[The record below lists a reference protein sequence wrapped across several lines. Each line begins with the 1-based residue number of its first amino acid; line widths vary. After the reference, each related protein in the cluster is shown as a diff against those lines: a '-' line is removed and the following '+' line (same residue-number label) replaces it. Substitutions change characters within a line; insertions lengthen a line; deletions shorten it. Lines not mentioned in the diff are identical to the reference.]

1 MLNFYTMKTTLK
13 FLLAFALCY
22 WLIRNGQLDFSLVSK
37 TLNSGYL
44 WVLAITLLF
53 ARLLIAN
60 LRCQIL
66 LETKSENKLSFS
78 KLFAFN
84 AIGNFFSVILPG
96 SSAGDF
102 IKFFYF
108 RSLDKSLSATTLASI
123 IALDRFVGL
132 LGLLGI
138 GIFISVLQFKSLMAL
153 NPTLLTFI
161 IANILLFVVLAAFI
175 TVIFSNLI
183 NKDKLVAKLTHYLSR
198 WPKVLGS
205 LIDMLSIRLSFKPF
219 LQTFLLS
226 VLNQMLLFISIW
238 LLIKP
243 FIPSEVSVLNI
254 VSILPIGMIG
264 AALPITPAGLGVGH
278 VLFENLFKMLQIDHG
293 ASLFNLFFIANTLV
307 NVTGVIPYLF
317 VKSELK
323 DRQVNT

>member
-1 MLNFYTMKTTLK
+1 MKTTFK

-22 WLIRNGQLDFSLVSK
+22 WLFKNGQLDFSLVTK

-44 WVLAITLLF
+44 WVLALILLF

-66 LETKSENKLSFS
+66 LETKSEIKLSFS

-108 RSLDKSLSATTLASI
+108 RNLDKSLSATTLASI
-123 IALDRFVGL
+123 IALDRFIGL

-138 GIFISVLQFKSLMAL
+138 GIAISCLQYKSLMEL
-153 NPTLLTFI
+153 NPALLTFI
-161 IANILLFVVLAAFI
+161 IANIVLFVGLALFI
-175 TVIFSNLI
+175 AVIFSGLI
-183 NKDKLVAKLTHYLSR
+183 NKDKLIAKLTQYLSK
-198 WPKVLGS
+198 WPKILGS
-205 LIDMLSIRLSFKPF
+205 LIDMLSIHLPLRSF
-219 LQTFLLS
+219 LNTFFLS
-226 VLNQMLLFISIW
+226 VLNQILLFLCIW
-238 LLIKP
+238 LLIRP
-243 FIPSEVSVLNI
+243 FVPAEASVLNI
-254 VSILPIGMIG
+254 ISILPIGMIG

-278 VLFENLFKMLQIDHG
+278 LLFENLFKMLQIDHG
-293 ASLFNLFFIANTLV
+293 ASLFNLFFIANTLT
-307 NVTGVIPYLF
+307 NLTGIIPYLF
-317 VKSELK
+317 VKSEIK
-323 DRQVNT
+323 STS

>member
-1 MLNFYTMKTTLK
+1 MKTTLK
-13 FLLAFALCY
+13 FFLAFALCY
-22 WLIRNGQLDFSLVSK
+22 WLFKNGQLDFSLVTK

-44 WVLAITLLF
+44 WVFAITLLV
-53 ARLLIAN
+53 ARLFIAN
-60 LRCQIL
+60 IRCQIL
-66 LETKSENKLSFS
+66 LETKSENKISFS

-96 SSAGDF
+96 SSAGDV

-108 RSLDKSLSATTLASI
+108 RNLDKSLSATTVASI

-138 GIFISVLQFKSLMAL
+138 GIFICCFQYQSIMAL
-153 NPTLLTFI
+153 NPALLTFI
-161 IANILLFVVLAAFI
+161 IMNVVLFAGLGIFI
-175 TVIFSNLI
+175 VVIFSNLI
-183 NKDKLVAKLTHYLSR
+183 NREKLVSKLTHYLAR
-198 WPKVLGS
+198 WPKILGP

-219 LQTFLLS
+219 FYTFMLS
-226 VLNQMLLFISIW
+226 VLNQLLLFICIW

-243 FIPSEVSVLNI
+243 FIPLETSVLNI
-254 VSILPIGMIG
+254 FSILPIGMIG

-307 NVTGVIPYLF
+307 NLTGVIPYLF

-323 DRQVNT
+323 DRQETP